1 MEYIDIITEAPF
13 TPDIDKQA
21 EKHFITANTIAGN
34 LPEMKSVHIIPVFN
48 KDNEPT
54 ISHTDFI
61 ESMQDVSADFFHGE
75 HILKPTIRLS
85 HSIQGRVPEAKNKPA
100 NQLFDW
106 EKTIYYARM
115 AFAIEIPTIQSGID
129 GNILSL
135 TVGGVKS
142 YHLDNLYSKNKSD
155 QHFKLFI
162 GYKNRVCC
170 NMCVSTDGYM
180 GEVEVGSIAE
190 LRAMMYSLFQ
200 SYNAQQHLHQM
211 EQLAKYSLTEQQF
224 AQLIGRCRMY
234 NHLPNEQKAEIPQML
249 FGEQQMNTVVKDYYR
264 DESFCKNQDGTINL
278 WRLYNLF
285 TGANKSSYIDSFL
298 DRGVN
303 AFHLVEQIRY
313 GLENKNHSWYLN

>member
-1 MEYIDIITEAPF
+1 
-13 TPDIDKQA
+13 
-21 EKHFITANTIAGN
+21 
-34 LPEMKSVHIIPVFN
+34 
-48 KDNEPT
+48 
-54 ISHTDFI
+54 
-61 ESMQDVSADFFHGE
+61 
-75 HILKPTIRLS
+75 
-85 HSIQGRVPEAKNKPA
+85 
-100 NQLFDW
+100 
-106 EKTIYYARM
+106 
-115 AFAIEIPTIQSGID
+115 
-129 GNILSL
+129 
-135 TVGGVKS
+135 
-142 YHLDNLYSKNKSD
+142 
-155 QHFKLFI
+155 
-162 GYKNRVCC
+162 
-170 NMCVSTDGYM
+170 MCVSTDGYM

-234 NHLPNEQKAEIPQML
+234 NHLPNDRKAEIPQML

-303 AFHLVEQIRY
+303 AYHLVEQIRY